1 MYVDGMPIMEALK
14 AATITNAFVLGMENE
29 LGAIEAGKLADI
41 VAIDEDPVK
50 DVKAITMITNISIV
64 GVIGS
69 HYCIADINGRY
80 ERFDLPA
87 PHPDPS

>member
-1 MYVDGMPIMEALK
+1 MDKPYCDDHPSKNEPLPFTIGFDEKGIPFIADK
-14 AATITNAFVLGMENE
+14 AGNRIR
-29 LGAIEAGKLADI
+29 GKE
-41 VAIDEDPVK
+41 VSFPVK